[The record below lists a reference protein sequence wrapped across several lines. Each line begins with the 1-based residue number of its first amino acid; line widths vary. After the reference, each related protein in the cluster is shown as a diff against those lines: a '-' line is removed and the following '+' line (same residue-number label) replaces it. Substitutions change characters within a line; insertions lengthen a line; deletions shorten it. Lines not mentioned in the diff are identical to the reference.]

1 MKTFIPKGDKFI
13 ITSASFIAPQSIDGF
28 TANKRYQ
35 LYNVSYG
42 DIRYGFSHST
52 SKDLPIYGLALNDDG
67 VEFLVGNIGLRSHV
81 GRRLFSELVVF
92 NIESSYDNHR
102 AQKKA
107 LRHRHMLIRAFVKL
121 GHSYGWC
128 DSKIKRTCFNI
139 NRKRGN
145 KYETHTLKEWA
156 RQMAAPYFNDD
167 GSLAKIDYM
176 IDEQDH
182 EIDQEFFDA
191 MAEEDLNCL

>member
-13 ITSASFIAPQSIDGF
+13 ITSASFIAPQSINGF
-28 TANKRYQ
+28 IANKRYSLEGCKADNQ
-35 LYNVSYG
+35 GRV
-42 DIRYGFSHST
+42 
-52 SKDLPIYGLALNDDG
+52 IYGLAVNDDG
-67 VEFLVGNIGLRSHV
+67 QEHYVDNITSRT
-81 GRRLFSELVVF
+81 FSEFAVANVH
-92 NIESSYDNHR
+92 SSYNNHA

-107 LRHRHMLIRAFVKL
+107 LRHRHMMIRAFVKL

-145 KYETHTLKEWA
+145 KRETHTLKEWA
-156 RQMAAPYFNDD
+156 RQMASPYFNDD
-167 GSLAKIDYM
+167 GSLAKVDYM
-176 IDEQDH
+176 IEEPDH

-191 MAEEDLNCL
+191 MAEEDLSNW

>member
-13 ITSASFIAPQSIDGF
+13 ITSASFIAPQTVCGF
-28 TANKRYQ
+28 IANNRYTLDQ
-35 LYNVSYG
+35 CISDIKG
-42 DIRYGFSHST
+42 DCIHGS
-52 SKDLPIYGLALNDDG
+52 ALNHEGEWWLIDKAYNGPFD
-67 VEFLVGNIGLRSHV
+67 EK
-81 GRRLFSELVVF
+81 VV
-92 NIESSYDNHR
+92 IQVHESYDNHA

-121 GHSYGWC
+121 GHGYGWC

-145 KYETHTLKEWA
+145 KHETHTLKEWA

-167 GSLAKIDYM
+167 GSLAKVDYM

-191 MAEEDLNCL
+191 MAEEDLSNW

>member
-13 ITSASFIAPQSIDGF
+13 ITSASFIAPESVDGF
-28 TANKRYQ
+28 TANLRYS
-35 LYNVSYG
+35 LNRCYA
-42 DIRYGFSHST
+42 DIEGSVTYGFCDDDSGIET
-52 SKDLPIYGLALNDDG
+52 YIGND
-67 VEFLVGNIGLRSHV
+67 
-81 GRRLFSELVVF
+81 RLGPFDEMLVF
-92 NIESSYDNHR
+92 NIESSYDNHA

-167 GSLAKIDYM
+167 GSLANIDYM
-176 IDEQDH
+176 IETPDH
-182 EIDQEFFDA
+182 EITQDFFDE
-191 MAEEDLNCL
+191 MAEEDLTNW

>member
-13 ITSASFIAPQSIDGF
+13 ITAASFIAPQTVCGF
-28 TANKRYQ
+28 IANNRYTLDQ
-35 LYNVSYG
+35 CVA
-42 DIRYGFSHST
+42 DIKGGCIHGS
-52 SKDLPIYGLALNDDG
+52 ALNHEGEWWLIDKAYNGPFD
-67 VEFLVGNIGLRSHV
+67 EK
-81 GRRLFSELVVF
+81 VV
-92 NIESSYDNHR
+92 IQVHESYDNHR

-145 KYETHTLKEWA
+145 KHETHTLKEWA

-167 GSLAKIDYM
+167 GSLAKAAYM
-176 IDEQDH
+176 IDAPDH
-182 EIDQEFFDA
+182 EINQEFFDE
-191 MAEEDLNCL
+191 MAEEDLSNW